1 MELIDADELLEF
13 LHTLKD
19 NFFKNAVNINDPVV
33 SIKLYAMAH
42 GTDMI
47 IEKVLEGN
55 FDIDTPNKEDM
66 N

>member
-19 NFFKNAVNINDPVV
+19 SHFANAVNINDPVV

-42 GTDMI
+42 SVDLI
-47 IEKVLEGN
+47 IEKVLEGT
-55 FDIDTPNKEDM
+55 FDIDSEGETIN
-66 N
+66 